1 MPVIQIPYNF
11 TPREY
16 QRPIFNLD
24 LQKTKRA
31 IAVWHRRGGKD
42 KCFVNICAREA
53 LRRVGTY
60 FYILPFYAQAR
71 KIIWEG
77 IDKDGFRNIDHFPPE
92 IIARKNNQE
101 MVLEL
106 KNGSFVRFLGSDNID
121 SIVGTNPVGV
131 IFSEFSLHK
140 VAAWD
145 YLRPI
150 LLENGGW
157 AIFNGTP
164 RGKNHLYHMVQQAK
178 QDPTW
183 FVSQLTIADT
193 GVMTEAQVEQ
203 QIAEGMPRALALQEF
218 YCSFEAA
225 MTGAYYGE
233 VMTRLDSEGRL
244 TTVPYDPTYPV
255 NTAWD
260 LGISDMLTMW
270 YFQRLKHGLISIID
284 CMAENGKGLEYYV
297 KYLWNKPYVYGYH
310 ILPHDVRQRELASGK
325 TRLESLM
332 DLGLKNVVVAPKLSI
347 EDGINATRNILS
359 RCVIDSTRCFKG
371 IEALKQYRAD
381 WDPDS
386 QTYGKPV
393 HDWSS
398 HYSDAM
404 RYLAVGFRDYD
415 AAVRPNGRRLDQAV
429 GTDYNPLKIDSLD
442 YRRRYDQRAT
452 SGGDDGRWWR

>member
-1 MPVIQIPYNF
+1 MPVITIPYNF

-16 QRPIFNLD
+16 QRPMFNLD
-24 LQKTKRA
+24 LDQTKRA
-31 IAVWHRRGGKD
+31 ICVWHRRAGKD
-42 KCFVNICAREA
+42 KCFVNICAKQA
-53 LRRVGTY
+53 LKRVGTY

-77 IDKDGFRNIDHFPPE
+77 IDKDGFRNIDHFPSE

-106 KNGSFVRFLGSDNID
+106 KNGSFIRFLGSDNID

-164 RGKNHLYHMVQQAK
+164 RGKNHLYYMVQQAK

-183 FVSQLTIADT
+183 FVSQLTIEDT
-193 GVMTEAQVEQ
+193 GVMTAEQVEQ

-233 VMTRLDSEGRL
+233 IMTRLDTEGRL

-260 LGISDMLTMW
+260 LGISDMLTIW
-270 YFQRLKHGLISIID
+270 FFQRLKHGLVSVID
-284 CMAENGKGLEYYV
+284 SMTDNGKNLEYYV
-297 KYLWNKPYVYGYH
+297 KYLWNSHMCTGITFFHMTYVSGNW
-310 ILPHDVRQRELASGK
+310 RQASRGM
-325 TRLESLM
+325 SL
-332 DLGLKNVVVAPKLSI
+332 
-347 EDGINATRNILS
+347 
-359 RCVIDSTRCFKG
+359 C
-371 IEALKQYRAD
+371 
-381 WDPDS
+381 
-386 QTYGKPV
+386 
-393 HDWSS
+393 
-398 HYSDAM
+398 
-404 RYLAVGFRDYD
+404 
-415 AAVRPNGRRLDQAV
+415 
-429 GTDYNPLKIDSLD
+429 
-442 YRRRYDQRAT
+442 
-452 SGGDDGRWWR
+452 